1 MSIFKE
7 TFKEGVR
14 NQLDVRQNAIKNRTP
29 QNLTYYNSRNAW
41 IRMTSSVNVGG
52 DGGALAKSYI
62 LQGGVLNPN
71 GKLRS
76 GLGQDGS
83 YSNISPG
90 GKPYYGAATT
100 ATAGTAGIKPMPGI
114 TNIDVKSL
122 GAYGSLREVTV
133 NFNAWNIQQL
143 EELELLYM
151 RPGYSVLIE
160 WGWSPYLDNSG
171 NLSSIVSYTD
181 DVLNGGI
188 SKEDIWKKIYNKAK
202 ENGNYDAMYGFIKNY
217 SWNARSDGGYD
228 CTTTIV
234 SMGEIIESLKINY
247 SPVATDVTN
256 NGMFTEDA
264 GSRPFDKE
272 DPIAKAYSQNLLAG
286 MCAEMYEIAIKQLTT
301 SYTEK
306 SVTLTSRKGKGAD
319 TYTFYRYDIALSN
332 TSEKKEETFLERKEQ
347 IYITLEDL
355 CRLLNKYILL
365 QDERSNPIASVST
378 KEGNHHQNPGR
389 SLLCIADA
397 YQLSTNPAIC
407 QIKNDAWIDAEKN
420 LGIKNVAESVKEIMK
435 GLKTDYWH
443 NGNWSTSS
451 EKNGIP
457 CLGVIGNI
465 FVNLSYIYSLV
476 SSDDISSQDKNEK
489 KEIPLYDFLKNLIS
503 GISTAIGNV
512 ANLDLF
518 SDPDD
523 SVLRIIDVNYADER
537 NRQKAYDDS
546 FVLQMHN
553 LNSTVRSYKLESKIF
568 PAQSSMVAIGA
579 QVKSNGALGTNSNTL
594 VDFNQNLEDRI
605 VKERNDPVTP
615 LTTAANEEEDLKNKI
630 KTLKEN
636 ISTIV
641 GYLNA
646 LEPGVLEGWWNPFA
660 DGVGDFDVN
669 KASTYSSALR
679 DIINFK
685 KDLVKDDSKNRNII
699 PTSLSLEMDGIGGVI
714 IGNMFRIPNDLLP
727 RGYKGDGAGPARIVF
742 LVTRLGHSIQN
753 NDWITK
759 IDAQFTI
766 LDEPKKGVDKKV
778 FDSIISIIESAQS
791 EDTKAATEQ
800 AKQIIQQGGGA
811 GTTVPQQ
818 GGGAG
823 TTVPQQGGGAGT
835 TVPPKSKLD
844 NAPAMKQAGNAVFK
858 SGGVDSL
865 CARYTYNIAKDYIN
879 AAKSNPVTGLTTL
892 SGGNAGDASYR
903 AQLVALGYTMN
914 SLGTLTKQ
922 QLINQINSDNWNV
935 GDIINYRAINP
946 INPNLKHCAP
956 GRCCRDCCAKPNYAY
971 CYGHTQIYTGRSIDI
986 GGKRGGGSNNTP
998 WASSWADNYGVSF
1011 VYSRIESDAWEVYIF
1026 KAPV

>member
-14 NQLDVRQNAIKNRTP
+14 NQLDIRQKAIKNRTP

-52 DGGALAKSYI
+52 DGGKLAKSYI

-160 WGWSPYLDNSG
+160 WGWAPYLDNNG
-171 NLSSIVSYTD
+171 NLSNTISYTD
-181 DVLNGGI
+181 DVLKGGKT
-188 SKEDIWKKIYNKAK
+188 KEEIWKTIQTKAK

-217 SWNARSDGGYD
+217 SWSARPDGGYD
-228 CTTTIV
+228 CTVTVV

-247 SPVATDVTN
+247 SPVASKAIKE
-256 NGMFTEDA
+256 GMFTEDA

-272 DPIAKAYSQNLLAG
+272 NPIAKAYSQNLLAG
-286 MCAEMYEIAIKQLTT
+286 ICTEMYEIVIKQLTNNN
-301 SYTEK
+301 SEK
-306 SVTLTSRKGKGAD
+306 NITLTSREGRGSD
-319 TYTFYRYDIALSN
+319 TYTFCRYDIAISN
-332 TSEKKEETFLERKEQ
+332 AEEKKDTFLERKEQ
-347 IYITLEDL
+347 IYITLRDL
-355 CRLLNKYILL
+355 CKLLNKYVLL
-365 QDERSNPIASVST
+365 QDNNNNPIASVST
-378 KEGNHHQNPGR
+378 QEGNHYSNPGAD
-389 SLLCIADA
+389 LLCLADI
-397 YQLSTNPAIC
+397 YQISTNPAVC
-407 QIKNDAWIDAEKN
+407 QIKNDAWINAKTN
-420 LGIKNVAESVKEIMK
+420 LGIDGVKGPIINLMK
-435 GLKTDYWH
+435 GLTTNYWH
-443 NGNWSTSS
+443 NEKFSVTS
-451 EKNGIP
+451 EDNGIP

-465 FVNLSYIYSLV
+465 FVNLGYIYSLV

-489 KEIPLYDFLKNLIS
+489 KEIPLYDFLKNLVS

-518 SDPDD
+518 SDPED
-523 SVLRIIDVNYADER
+523 SVLRIIDVNYADDR
-537 NRQKAYDDS
+537 NRQKAYEDS
-546 FVLQMHN
+546 FILQMHN

-579 QVKSNGALGTNSNTL
+579 QVKGGALGTNTNTL

-605 VKERNDPVTP
+605 VKERIDP
-615 LTTAANEEEDLKNKI
+615 TTKANEQDNTATLEAKI
-630 KTLKEN
+630 NTLKDN
-636 ISTIV
+636 ISVIV
-641 GYLNA
+641 SYLNA
-646 LEPGVLEGWWNPFA
+646 MDSSWYEFIIG

-669 KASTYSSALR
+669 KSSTYSSALR

-685 KDLVKDDSKNRNII
+685 KDLVIDDNKNRSII
-699 PTSLSLEMDGIGGVI
+699 PTALSLEMDGIGGII

-727 RGYKGDGAGPARIVF
+727 RGYKGDGAGPARIVY

-759 IDAQFTI
+759 IDAQFTV
-766 LDEPKKGVDKKV
+766 LDEPKRGVDGETYKK
-778 FDSIISIIESAQS
+778 IISVIESAQKDETQTQAIEKAKEIITS
-791 EDTKAATEQ
+791 PPPPPSSKNVNTGGTTKTINGKVYKNGQVEELLVSIRPDLYNRHWSPVCQSDNRRIRLQANAIQNLEKLLTDAWKEGIHIKVNSAYRTYDDQVRVKQASAKSGIPAATPGRSNHGFGL
-800 AKQIIQQGGGA
+800 AVDLA
-811 GTTVPQQ
+811 NANGT
-818 GGGAG
+818 
-823 TTVPQQGGGAGT
+823 
-835 TVPPKSKLD
+835 
-844 NAPAMKQAGNAVFK
+844 
-858 SGGVDSL
+858 
-865 CARYTYNIAKDYIN
+865 R
-879 AAKSNPVTGLTTL
+879 
-892 SGGNAGDASYR
+892 
-903 AQLVALGYTMN
+903 
-914 SLGTLTKQ
+914 
-922 QLINQINSDNWNV
+922 
-935 GDIINYRAINP
+935 
-946 INPNLKHCAP
+946 INPNKTPKEWAWVQANKYKYSYENINNVNESHHY
-956 GRCCRDCCAKPNYAY
+956 NF
-971 CYGHTQIYTGRSIDI
+971 I
-986 GGKRGGGSNNTP
+986 G
-998 WASSWADNYGVSF
+998 
-1011 VYSRIESDAWEVYIF
+1011 
-1026 KAPV
+1026 